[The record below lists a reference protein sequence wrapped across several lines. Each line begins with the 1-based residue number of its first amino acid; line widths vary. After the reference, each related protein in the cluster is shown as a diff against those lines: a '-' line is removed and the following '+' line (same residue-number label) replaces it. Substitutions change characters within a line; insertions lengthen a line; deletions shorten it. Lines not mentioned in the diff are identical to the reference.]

1 MTSMVNFLVRRLLF
15 MIPVALLVSFVTFM
29 IIHLIPGDPARV
41 LLGESA
47 TPQTVAALRH
57 QLGLDKPLLTQYV
70 LWLGQALHGNLGQS
84 IQLQQPVTQ
93 AILQRLPVTA
103 ELGIIS
109 LVVSVALAIPLGVL
123 AAGTRN
129 TPIDWLINV
138 LSLIGTAIPNF
149 VLGLLLILFLAVV
162 IRPFPPGGYVPFTQ
176 DPLANLRDLVLPVI
190 TLAAGAVAGNLRQV
204 RASMIE
210 VLSQD
215 YIRTAR
221 AKGLRR
227 GRVYFVH
234 ALRNALLPLLTIVGL
249 QAGAILGGAVIIES
263 IFLWPGVGLLAIQ
276 SILSKDYPVV
286 QGVVLLSAL
295 SYMLVNLLVDVGYGA
310 LDPRISLG
318 QSQ

>member
-1 MTSMVNFLVRRLLF
+1 MVTFLVRRLLF

-103 ELGIIS
+103 ELGVIS
-109 LVVSVALAIPLGVL
+109 LIVSVALAIPLGVL

-234 ALRNALLPLLTIVGL
+234 GLRNALLPLLTIVGL

-310 LDPRISLG
+310 LDPRISLRSG
-318 QSQ
+318 H